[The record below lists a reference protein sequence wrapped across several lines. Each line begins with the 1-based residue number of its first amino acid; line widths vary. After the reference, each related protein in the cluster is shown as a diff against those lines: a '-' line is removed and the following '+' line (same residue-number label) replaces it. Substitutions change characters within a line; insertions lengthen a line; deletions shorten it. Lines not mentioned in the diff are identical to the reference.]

1 MSALT
6 IYRGRANT
14 GIGHADENRFGPLG
28 PVTDFTIHHS
38 AGPRARTKAQ
48 AQELHRRYQ
57 AQHIAQGWGSI
68 AYHFSMDDKGR
79 FYVLRDKRFKGAHVG
94 RGNTGNLGLVVHG
107 NYEHDELTAAQ
118 KESLLWLF
126 RGGLFALTGVHE
138 HEFKRLRGHTEWPS
152 PGGDTEC
159 PGIHLL
165 GKIAQLRK
173 TEFH

>member
-1 MSALT
+1 MAPI
-6 IYRGRANT
+6 IYRGKKDT
-14 GIGHADENRFGPLG
+14 GISPADPGRFGPIG
-28 PVTDFTIHHS
+28 RIEDFTVHHA
-38 AGPRARTKAQ
+38 AGSRARTKAEAQRLHQ
-48 AQELHRRYQ
+48 AYQRLH
-57 AQHIAQGWGSI
+57 ISKGWGDI

-94 RGNTGNLGLVVHG
+94 GHNTGNLGLVLHG

-126 RGGLFALTGVHE
+126 RGGIYALTGVHE
-138 HEFKRLRGHTEWPS
+138 HEIKHVRGHTEWPS
-152 PGGDTEC
+152 SGGDTEC

-173 TEFH
+173 AEFH